1 MAGGKE
7 TPRQKMIGL
16 MYLVLTA
23 LLALNVSKQILDAF
37 VAIEDNIQ
45 RGSITQYER
54 GQTAKGSLIEE
65 LGSVTKDEAG
75 RAKAEK
81 IKKYLGMIDKIDK
94 NVGEFVK
101 YVDDLKIE
109 LISKVEGPEKVKTA
123 KMNDKESI
131 IWRKYDPKT
140 PLLPARL
147 YLQAIQTKDNFD
159 IPMHEIVGSEISKV
173 DPTKKGKKL
182 WEMFKGLRSSIV
194 EIAGNYKEGEKNSWK
209 LKVKEI
215 NAYADFQDLEK
226 QILKMFNAPGNKVNP
241 EDLEALVSI
250 YQELTKQEMDDH
262 HEAKNIHWLGR
273 TFDHAPLVGA
283 LASLSS
289 MQNEILAAR
298 AKAVNL
304 LKSKVTT
311 GEFSFNK
318 IQQLVSGPGVA
329 TAGEEIELLVTMA
342 AYDSDKNPGVTSS
355 TGNVEIKEGIGR
367 IKMKA
372 GMSDMKVNG
381 TVTIVNKS
389 GVPYKRDWEW
399 KVAIVKA
406 QGSISLPEMSVLY
419 KGWNNKVV
427 PVVAGA
433 VSSSIAVDGGS
444 ATKASWTDAEGNKYD
459 GYYVN
464 VTGAAKFVTITLNG
478 KDKDGKS
485 KSFGKFKYKVKP
497 FPPALLQ
504 GSTISKTTGFKA
516 VVSLGPDSPFTGVGF
531 TVVGGAVIV
540 GNDEIPLVDGRVPA
554 SALAK
559 VKAGKRVAIDVTYKR
574 TGSNEIKSTSS
585 VLKVVP

>member
-54 GQTAKGSLIEE
+54 GETAKGALIEE
-65 LGSVTKDEAG
+65 LSTVTKDEAG
-75 RAKAEK
+75 RAKAKK
-81 IKKYLGMIDKIDK
+81 IKKYLGMIEKIDK
-94 NVGEFVK
+94 NVGEFIK

-109 LISKVEGPEKVKTA
+109 MIGIVEGPEKVKTE
-123 KMNDKESI
+123 KPNDKESI
-131 IWRKYDPKT
+131 LWKKYDPKS

-147 YLQAIQTKDNFD
+147 YLQAIQQKENFD
-159 IPMHEIVGSEISKV
+159 VPMHEIIGSEISKI

-182 WEMFKGLRSSIV
+182 WELYKGLRTSIV
-194 EIAGNYKEGEKNSWK
+194 EIAGNYREGEKNNWK

-215 NAYADFQDLEK
+215 NAYKDFQDLEK
-226 QILKMFNAPGNKVNP
+226 QITKMFKAPGNKVNP
-241 EDLEALVSI
+241 EDTEALLSI
-250 YQELTKQEMDDH
+250 YQELTKLEYADH

-289 MQNEILAAR
+289 LQNEILSAR

-329 TAGEEIELLVTMA
+329 TAGEEVELLVTMA
-342 AYDSDKNPGVTSS
+342 AYDSDKNPVVTSS
-355 TGNVEIKEGIGR
+355 TGNVEIKDGIGR

-372 GMSDMKVNG
+372 GMTDMNVKG

-399 KVAIVKA
+399 KVAVVKA

-433 VSSSIAVDGGS
+433 VSSSITVDGGS
-444 ATKASWTDAEGNKYD
+444 ATKASWTDADGNKYD
-459 GYYVN
+459 GYYVT
-464 VTGAAKFVTITLNG
+464 VTGATKYVTIGLNG

-497 FPPALLQ
+497 FPKAQLQ
-504 GSTISKTTGFKA
+504 GTTISKTTGFKA
-516 VVSLGPDSPFTGVGF
+516 VVSLGADSPFTGVSF
-531 TVVGGAVIV
+531 TVIGGSVV
-540 GNDEIPLVDGRVPA
+540 MGNDEVPFSGDRIPA
-554 SALAK
+554 AAIAK
-559 VKAGKRVAIDVTYKR
+559 IKAGKRVAVDVTYKR
-574 TGSNEIKSTSS
+574 NGGPVEVASG

>member
-45 RGSITQYER
+45 RGSVTQYDR
-54 GQTAKGSLIEE
+54 GETAKGSLIEE
-65 LGSVTKDEAG
+65 LSSVTKDEAG

-94 NVGEFVK
+94 NVGEFIK

-109 LISKVEGPEKVKTA
+109 LIGMVEGPEKVKTA
-123 KMNDKESI
+123 KLNDKETI
-131 IWRKYDPKT
+131 VWKKYDPKT

-147 YLQAIQTKDNFD
+147 YLQAIETKDNFD

-182 WEMFKGLRSSIV
+182 WELYKGLRSSIV
-194 EIAGNYKEGEKNSWK
+194 EISANYKEGEKNVWK

-215 NAYADFQDLEK
+215 NDFKDFQDLEQ
-226 QILKMFNAPGNKVNP
+226 QIDKMFKAAGNKVNP
-241 EDLEALVSI
+241 EDMEALLSI
-250 YQELTKQEMDDH
+250 YQELTKQEFADH
-262 HEAKNIHWLGR
+262 HESKNIHWLGR

-289 MQNEILAAR
+289 MQNEVLAAR

-329 TAGEEIELLVTMA
+329 TAGEEVELLVTMA
-342 AYDSDKNPGVTSS
+342 AYDSDKNPVVTSS
-355 TGNVEIKEGIGR
+355 TGNVEVKEGIGR

-381 TVTIVNKS
+381 KVTIVNKS
-389 GVPYKRDWEW
+389 GVPYSRDWEW

-433 VSSSIAVDGGS
+433 VSSSISVEGGT

-464 VTGAAKFVTITLNG
+464 VTGASKFVTIGLNG
-478 KDKDGKS
+478 KDKDGKT

-497 FPPALLQ
+497 FPKAQLQ
-504 GSTISKTTGFKA
+504 GTTISKTTGFKA
-516 VVSLGPDSPFTGVGF
+516 VVSLGADSPFTGVTF
-531 TVVGGAVIV
+531 QVIGGSVIL
-540 GNDEIPLVDGRVPA
+540 GNEEITFSGDRVPA
-554 SALAK
+554 AAIAK
-559 VKAGKRVAIDVTYKR
+559 IKAGKRVAIDVTYKR
-574 TGSNEIKSTSS
+574 TGGSPEIASG
-585 VLKVVP
+585 VLKVTP

>member
-54 GQTAKGSLIEE
+54 GETAKGALIEE
-65 LGSVTKDEAG
+65 LSSVTKDEAG
-75 RAKAEK
+75 RAKAKK
-81 IKKYLGMIDKIDK
+81 IKKYLGMIEKIDK
-94 NVGEFVK
+94 NVGEFIK

-109 LISKVEGPEKVKTA
+109 MIGIVEGPEKVKTE
-123 KMNDKESI
+123 KPNDKESI
-131 IWRKYDPKT
+131 LWKKYDPKS

-147 YLQAIQTKDNFD
+147 YLQAIQQKENFD
-159 IPMHEIVGSEISKV
+159 VPMHEIIGSEISKI

-182 WEMFKGLRSSIV
+182 WELYKGLRTSIV
-194 EIAGNYKEGEKNSWK
+194 EIAGNYREGEKNNWK

-215 NAYADFQDLEK
+215 NAYKDFQDLEK
-226 QILKMFNAPGNKVNP
+226 QITKMFKAPGNKVNP
-241 EDLEALVSI
+241 EDTEALLSI
-250 YQELTKQEMDDH
+250 YQELTKLEYADH

-289 MQNEILAAR
+289 LQNEILSAR

-329 TAGEEIELLVTMA
+329 TAGEEVELLVTMA
-342 AYDSDKNPGVTSS
+342 AYDSDKNPVVTSS
-355 TGNVEIKEGIGR
+355 TGNVEIKDGIGR

-372 GMSDMKVNG
+372 GMTDMNVKG

-389 GVPYKRDWEW
+389 GVPYKRDWDW
-399 KVAIVKA
+399 TVAVVKA

-433 VSSSIAVDGGS
+433 VSSSITVDGGS
-444 ATKASWTDAEGNKYD
+444 ATKASWTDADGNKYD
-459 GYYVN
+459 GYYVT
-464 VTGAAKFVTITLNG
+464 VTGATKYVTIGLNG

-497 FPPALLQ
+497 FPKAQLQ
-504 GSTISKTTGFKA
+504 GTTISKTTGFKA
-516 VVSLGPDSPFTGVGF
+516 VVSLGADSPFTGVSF
-531 TVVGGAVIV
+531 TVIGGSVV
-540 GNDEIPLVDGRVPA
+540 MGNDEVPFSGDRIPA
-554 SALAK
+554 AAIAK
-559 VKAGKRVAIDVTYKR
+559 IKAGKRVAVDVTYKR
-574 TGSNEIKSTSS
+574 NGGPVEVASG

>member
-45 RGSITQYER
+45 RGSVTQYDR
-54 GQTAKGSLIEE
+54 GETAKGSLIEE
-65 LGSVTKDEAG
+65 LSSVTKDEAG

-81 IKKYLGMIDKIDK
+81 IKKYLGMIDK
-94 NVGEFVK
+94 NVGEFIK

-109 LISKVEGPEKVKTA
+109 LISKVEGPELVKTA
-123 KMNDKESI
+123 KPNNKESI
-131 IWRKYDPKT
+131 VWKKYDPKT

-147 YLQAIQTKDNFD
+147 YLQAINQKENFD
-159 IPMHEIVGSEISKV
+159 VPMHEILGSEISKI

-182 WEMFKGLRSSIV
+182 WELYKGLRSSIV
-194 EIAGNYKEGEKNSWK
+194 EISANYKEGEKSAWK

-215 NAYADFQDLEK
+215 NDFKDFQDLEM
-226 QILKMFNAPGNKVNP
+226 QIDKMFKAPGNKVNP
-241 EDLEALVSI
+241 EDMEALLSI
-250 YQELTKQEMDDH
+250 YQELTKQEFADH

-329 TAGEEIELLVTMA
+329 TAGEEVELLVTMA
-342 AYDSDKNPGVTSS
+342 AYDSDKNPVVTSS
-355 TGNVEIKEGIGR
+355 TGNVEVKEGIGR

-381 TVTIVNKS
+381 KVTIVNKS
-389 GVPYKRDWEW
+389 GVPYSRDWEW

-433 VSSSIAVDGGS
+433 VSSSITVEGGT
-444 ATKASWTDAEGNKYD
+444 ATKASWTDADGNRYD

-464 VTGAAKFVTITLNG
+464 VTGSSKFVTIGLNG

-497 FPPALLQ
+497 FPKAQLQ
-504 GSTISKTTGFKA
+504 GTTISKTTGFKA
-516 VVSLGPDSPFTGVGF
+516 VVSLGADSPFTGVTF
-531 TVVGGAVIV
+531 QVIGGSVIL
-540 GNDEIPLVDGRVPA
+540 GNEEITFSGDRVPA
-554 SALAK
+554 AAIAK
-559 VKAGKRVAIDVTYKR
+559 IKAGKRVAIDVTYKR
-574 TGSNEIKSTSS
+574 TGGSPEIASG
-585 VLKVVP
+585 VLKVTP

>member
-54 GQTAKGSLIEE
+54 GETAKGALIEE
-65 LGSVTKDEAG
+65 LSSVTKDEAG

-81 IKKYLGMIDKIDK
+81 IKKYLGMIEKIDK
-94 NVGEFVK
+94 NVGEFIK

-109 LISKVEGPEKVKTA
+109 MIGIVEGPEKVKTE
-123 KMNDKESI
+123 KPNDKESI
-131 IWRKYDPKT
+131 LWKKYDPKS

-147 YLQAIQTKDNFD
+147 YLQAIQQKENFD
-159 IPMHEIVGSEISKV
+159 VPMHEIIGSEISKI

-182 WEMFKGLRSSIV
+182 WELYKGLRTSIV
-194 EIAGNYKEGEKNSWK
+194 EIAGNYREGEKNNWK

-215 NAYADFQDLEK
+215 NAYKDFQDLEK
-226 QILKMFNAPGNKVNP
+226 QITKMFNAPGNKVNP
-241 EDLEALVSI
+241 EDKEALLSI
-250 YQELTKQEMDDH
+250 YQELTKLEYADH

-289 MQNEILAAR
+289 LQNEILSAR

-304 LKSKVTT
+304 LKSRVTT
-311 GEFSFNK
+311 GEYSFNK
-318 IQQLVSGPGVA
+318 IQELVSGPGVA
-329 TAGEEIELLVTMA
+329 TAGEEVELLVTMA
-342 AYDSDKNPGVTSS
+342 AYDSDKNPVVTSS
-355 TGNVEIKEGIGR
+355 SGNVEVKDGIGH

-372 GMSDMKVNG
+372 GMTDMTVNG
-381 TVTIVNKS
+381 KVTIVNKS
-389 GVPYKRDWEW
+389 GIPRSRDWEW
-399 KVAIVKA
+399 KVAVVKA

-433 VSSSIAVDGGS
+433 VSSSITVDGGS
-444 ATKASWTDAEGNKYD
+444 ATKASWTDADGNKYE
-459 GYYVN
+459 GYYVT
-464 VTGAAKFVTITLNG
+464 VTGATKYVTIGLNG

-497 FPPALLQ
+497 FPKAQLQ
-504 GSTISKTTGFKA
+504 GTTISKTTGFKA
-516 VVSLGPDSPFTGVGF
+516 VVSLGADSPFTGVSF
-531 TVVGGAVIV
+531 TVIGGSVV
-540 GNDEIPLVDGRVPA
+540 MGNDEVPFSGDRIPA
-554 SALAK
+554 AAIAK
-559 VKAGKRVAIDVTYKR
+559 IKAGKRVAVDVTYKR
-574 TGSNEIKSTSS
+574 NGGPVEVASG

>member
-1 MAGGKE
+1 
-7 TPRQKMIGL
+7 
-16 MYLVLTA
+16 
-23 LLALNVSKQILDAF
+23 VSKQILDAF

-54 GQTAKGSLIEE
+54 GETAKGALIEE
-65 LGSVTKDEAG
+65 LSSVTKDEAG

-81 IKKYLGMIDKIDK
+81 IKKYLGMIEKIDK
-94 NVGEFVK
+94 NVGEFMR

-109 LISKVEGPEKVKTA
+109 MIGIVEGPEKVKTE
-123 KMNDKESI
+123 KPNDKESI
-131 IWRKYDPKT
+131 LWKKYDPKS

-147 YLQAIQTKDNFD
+147 YLQAIQQKENFD
-159 IPMHEIVGSEISKV
+159 VPMHEIVGSEISKI

-182 WEMFKGLRSSIV
+182 WEMYKGLRTSIV
-194 EIAGNYKEGEKNSWK
+194 EIAGNYREGEKNNWK

-215 NAYADFQDLEK
+215 NAYKDFQDLEK
-226 QILKMFNAPGNKVNP
+226 QITKMFKAPGNKVNP
-241 EDLEALVSI
+241 EDTEALLSI
-250 YQELTKQEMDDH
+250 YQELTKLEYADH

-289 MQNEILAAR
+289 LQNEILSAR

-329 TAGEEIELLVTMA
+329 TAGEEVELLVTMA
-342 AYDSDKNPGVTSS
+342 AYDSDKNPVVTSS
-355 TGNVEIKEGIGR
+355 TGNVEIKDGIGR

-372 GMSDMKVNG
+372 GMTDMNVKG

-399 KVAIVKA
+399 KVAVVKA

-433 VSSSIAVDGGS
+433 VSSSITVDGGS
-444 ATKASWTDAEGNKYD
+444 ATKASWTDADGNKYE
-459 GYYVN
+459 GYYVT
-464 VTGAAKFVTITLNG
+464 VTGATKYVTIGLNG

-497 FPPALLQ
+497 FPKAQLQ
-504 GSTISKTTGFKA
+504 GTTISKTTGFKA
-516 VVSLGPDSPFTGVGF
+516 VVSLGADSPFTGVSF
-531 TVVGGAVIV
+531 TVIGGSVV
-540 GNDEIPLVDGRVPA
+540 MGNDEVPFSGDRIPA
-554 SALAK
+554 AAIAK
-559 VKAGKRVAIDVTYKR
+559 IKAGKRVAVDVTYKR
-574 TGSNEIKSTSS
+574 NGGPVEVASG

>member
-54 GQTAKGSLIEE
+54 GETAKGALIEE
-65 LGSVTKDEAG
+65 LSSVTKDEAG
-75 RAKAEK
+75 RAKAKK
-81 IKKYLGMIDKIDK
+81 IKKYLGMIEKIDK
-94 NVGEFVK
+94 NVGEFIK

-109 LISKVEGPEKVKTA
+109 MIGIVEGPEKVKTE
-123 KMNDKESI
+123 KPNDKESI
-131 IWRKYDPKT
+131 LWKKYDPKS

-147 YLQAIQTKDNFD
+147 YLQAIQQKENFD
-159 IPMHEIVGSEISKV
+159 VPMHEIIGSEISKI

-182 WEMFKGLRSSIV
+182 WDLYKGLRTSIV
-194 EIAGNYKEGEKNSWK
+194 EIAGNYREGEKNNWK

-215 NAYADFQDLEK
+215 NAYKDFQDLEK
-226 QILKMFNAPGNKVNP
+226 QITKMFKAPGNKVNP
-241 EDLEALVSI
+241 EDTEALLSI
-250 YQELTKQEMDDH
+250 YQELTKLEYADH

-289 MQNEILAAR
+289 LQNEILSAR

-329 TAGEEIELLVTMA
+329 TAGEEVELLVTMA
-342 AYDSDKNPGVTSS
+342 AYDSDKNPVVTSS
-355 TGNVEIKEGIGR
+355 TGNVEIKDGIGR

-372 GMSDMKVNG
+372 GMTDMNVKG

-399 KVAIVKA
+399 KVAVVKA

-433 VSSSIAVDGGS
+433 VSSSITVDGGS
-444 ATKASWTDAEGNKYD
+444 ATKASWTDADGNKYD
-459 GYYVN
+459 GYYVT
-464 VTGAAKFVTITLNG
+464 VTGATKYVTIGLNG

-497 FPPALLQ
+497 FPKAQLQ
-504 GSTISKTTGFKA
+504 GTTISKTTGFKA
-516 VVSLGPDSPFTGVGF
+516 VVSLGADSPFTGVSF
-531 TVVGGAVIV
+531 TVIGGSVV
-540 GNDEIPLVDGRVPA
+540 MGNDEVPFSGDRIPA
-554 SALAK
+554 AAIAK
-559 VKAGKRVAIDVTYKR
+559 IKAGKRVAVDVTYKR
-574 TGSNEIKSTSS
+574 NGGPVEVASG

>member
-1 MAGGKE
+1 
-7 TPRQKMIGL
+7 
-16 MYLVLTA
+16 
-23 LLALNVSKQILDAF
+23 
-37 VAIEDNIQ
+37 
-45 RGSITQYER
+45 
-54 GQTAKGSLIEE
+54 
-65 LGSVTKDEAG
+65 
-75 RAKAEK
+75 
-81 IKKYLGMIDKIDK
+81 
-94 NVGEFVK
+94 
-101 YVDDLKIE
+101 
-109 LISKVEGPEKVKTA
+109 
-123 KMNDKESI
+123 
-131 IWRKYDPKT
+131 
-140 PLLPARL
+140 
-147 YLQAIQTKDNFD
+147 
-159 IPMHEIVGSEISKV
+159 
-173 DPTKKGKKL
+173 
-182 WEMFKGLRSSIV
+182 
-194 EIAGNYKEGEKNSWK
+194 
-209 LKVKEI
+209 
-215 NAYADFQDLEK
+215 
-226 QILKMFNAPGNKVNP
+226 
-241 EDLEALVSI
+241 
-250 YQELTKQEMDDH
+250 
-262 HEAKNIHWLGR
+262 
-273 TFDHAPLVGA
+273 
-283 LASLSS
+283 
-289 MQNEILAAR
+289 
-298 AKAVNL
+298 L

-372 GMSDMKVNG
+372 GMTDMKVNG

-433 VSSSIAVDGGS
+433 VSSSIAVDGGT

-497 FPPALLQ
+497 FPKAELQ
-504 GSTISKTTGFKA
+504 GTTISKTTGFKA
-516 VVSLGPDSPFTGVGF
+516 VVSLGAGSPFTGVGF
-531 TVVGGAVIV
+531 TVIGGSVIV
-540 GNDEIPLVDGRVPA
+540 GNDEIPFSGDRVPA

-559 VKAGKRVAIDVTYKR
+559 VKAGKRVAVEVTYKR
-574 TGSNEIKSTSS
+574 TGGGGPESASGF
-585 VLKVVP
+585 LKVIP

>member
-45 RGSITQYER
+45 RGSVTQYDR
-54 GQTAKGSLIEE
+54 GETAKGSLIEE
-65 LGSVTKDEAG
+65 LSSVTKDEAG

-94 NVGEFVK
+94 NVGEFIK
-101 YVDDLKIE
+101 YVDELKIE
-109 LISKVEGPEKVKTA
+109 LISKVEGPELVKTA
-123 KMNDKESI
+123 KPNNKESI
-131 IWRKYDPKT
+131 VWKKYDPKT

-147 YLQAIQTKDNFD
+147 YLQAINQKENFD
-159 IPMHEIVGSEISKV
+159 VPMHEIVGSEISKI

-182 WEMFKGLRSSIV
+182 WDLFKGLRSSIV
-194 EIAGNYKEGEKNSWK
+194 EISANYKEGEKSAWK

-215 NAYADFQDLEK
+215 NDFKDFQDLEK
-226 QILKMFNAPGNKVNP
+226 QIEKMFKAPGNKVNP
-241 EDLEALVSI
+241 EDMEALLSI
-250 YQELTKQEMDDH
+250 YQELTKQEFADH

-342 AYDSDKNPGVTSS
+342 AYDSDKNPGVTTSS
-355 TGNVEIKEGIGR
+355 GNVEIKEGIGR

-372 GMSDMKVNG
+372 GMTDMKVNG

-389 GVPYKRDWEW
+389 GVPYSRDWEW

-433 VSSSIAVDGGS
+433 VSSSITVEGGT
-444 ATKASWTDAEGNKYD
+444 ATKASWTDADGNRYE

-464 VTGAAKFVTITLNG
+464 VTGSSKFVTIGLNG

-497 FPPALLQ
+497 FPKAQLQ
-504 GSTISKTTGFKA
+504 GTTISKTTGFKA
-516 VVSLGPDSPFTGVGF
+516 VVSLGADSPFTGVTF
-531 TVVGGAVIV
+531 QVIGGSVIL
-540 GNDEIPLVDGRVPA
+540 GNEEITFSGDRVPA
-554 SALAK
+554 AAIAK
-559 VKAGKRVAIDVTYKR
+559 IKAGKRVAIDVTYKR
-574 TGSNEIKSTSS
+574 TGGSPEIASG
-585 VLKVVP
+585 VLKVTP